1 MPFEVQTTWLN
12 TTLHGKNIILLNLL
26 RTIFSTL
33 IKTIVKILTYSALP
47 FNLAHGGVTNIYQ
60 RTSDVL
66 SELGFEVEP
75 LRWWDKDQT
84 GDILFCFCRTSND
97 IVDYAK
103 KKGMKV
109 VVEQV
114 LTGLVSRPLWKRRVQ
129 KLFKIFLENCGPSMM
144 KEAYGWR
151 AFHAVDMHFVPSPH
165 DARAVHHMFDVPLA
179 KILVLPYGV
188 DDAFLNA
195 PRGPRAN
202 HLICTAT
209 VTQRKRVLEVAQAAS
224 IAKVPLWIVGKTYG
238 TDDAYSEEFHRV
250 VQQSHGI
257 VKHIPHIDAREV
269 LANMLAEARGFVLLS
284 TMETVSQSALE
295 ASACGCPMLL
305 SDLDWA
311 RVAFGKNAFYC
322 NVNSQPTRMA
332 ASIKNF
338 YDACPNFNQE
348 FQAGS
353 WFENRSRLKEILAAL

>member
-1 MPFEVQTTWLN
+1 M
-12 TTLHGKNIILLNLL
+12 
-26 RTIFSTL
+26 
-33 IKTIVKILTYSALP
+33 KILTYSALP

-84 GDILFCFCRTSND
+84 GDVFFCFCRTSND
-97 IVDYAK
+97 IVNYAK

-114 LTGLVSRPLWKRRVQ
+114 LGGLVSRPLWKRRIQ
-129 KLFKIFLENCGPSMM
+129 KFFKSFLEKYAPSMM
-144 KEAYGWR
+144 TEAYGWR
-151 AFHAVDMHFVPSPH
+151 AFNTADMHFVPSPH
-165 DARAVHHMFDVPLA
+165 DARVVNHMFNVSLD
-179 KILVLPYGV
+179 KICVLPYGV

-195 PRGPRAN
+195 PRGQRAN

-224 IAKVPLWIVGKTYG
+224 IGKVPLWIVGKTYG
-238 TDDAYSEEFHRV
+238 ANDDYSEEFHRV

-257 VKHIPHIDAREV
+257 VKHIPHVDGRDA
-269 LANMLAEARGFVLLS
+269 LANMLAQSRGFVLLS

-295 ASACGCPMLL
+295 AAACGCPMLL

-311 RVAFGKNAFYC
+311 RVAFGSHASYC
-322 NVNSQPTRMA
+322 NVNASPTSMA
-332 ASIKNF
+332 QKLKNF
-338 YDACPNFNQE
+338 HDQCPALRQD

-353 WFENRSRLKEILAAL
+353 WLKQRGCLREILNSI

>member
-1 MPFEVQTTWLN
+1 M
-12 TTLHGKNIILLNLL
+12 
-26 RTIFSTL
+26 
-33 IKTIVKILTYSALP
+33 KILTYSALP
-47 FNLAHGGVTNIYQ
+47 FNLAHGGVTNIFQ
-60 RTSDVL
+60 RTSNVL

-75 LRWWDKDQT
+75 IRWWDKDQT
-84 GDILFCFCRTSND
+84 GDLLFCFCRPSND

-103 KKGMKV
+103 RKGMKV

-151 AFHAVDMHFVPSPH
+151 AFHAVDMHFVPSLH
-165 DARAVHHMFDVPLA
+165 DARAVHHMFDVPLS
-179 KILVLPYGV
+179 KIHVLPYGV

-195 PRGPRAN
+195 PRLSRAD
-202 HLICTAT
+202 HLMCTAT
-209 VTQRKRVLEVAQAAS
+209 VTERKRVLEVAQAAI
-224 IAKVPLWIVGKTYG
+224 IAKVPLWVVGKTYG
-238 TDDAYSEEFHRV
+238 DEDAYGDEFQRV

-257 VKHIPHIDAREV
+257 VTHIPHVEGRDA
-269 LANMLAEARGFVLLS
+269 LASMLAQSRGFVLLS

-295 ASACGCPMLL
+295 AAACGCPMLL

-311 RVAFGKNAFYC
+311 RVAFGSHALYC
-322 NVNSQPTRMA
+322 NVNASPRSMA
-332 ASIKNF
+332 QKIKRF
-338 YDACPNFNQE
+338 YDECPTSKQN

-353 WFENRSRLKEILAAL
+353 WFQKRACLREILSAL

>member
-1 MPFEVQTTWLN
+1 
-12 TTLHGKNIILLNLL
+12 
-26 RTIFSTL
+26 
-33 IKTIVKILTYSALP
+33 VKILTYSALP

-114 LTGLVSRPLWKRRVQ
+114 LGGLVSRPLWKRRIQ
-129 KLFKIFLENCGPSMM
+129 KILKKILERYAPGMM
-144 KEAYGWR
+144 TEAYGWR
-151 AFHAVDMHFVPSPH
+151 AFNAADMHFVPSPH
-165 DARAVHHMFDVPLA
+165 DARVVTHMFDVSKD
-179 KILVLPYGV
+179 KIRVLPYGV

-195 PRGPRAN
+195 PRGQRAN

-224 IAKVPLWIVGKTYG
+224 IGKVPLWIVGKTYG
-238 TDDAYSEEFHRV
+238 ANDNYSEEFHRV

-257 VKHIPHIDAREV
+257 VKHIPHVNGREA
-269 LANMLAEARGFVLLS
+269 LASMLAQSRGFVLLS

-295 ASACGCPMLL
+295 AAACGCPMLL

-311 RVAFGKNAFYC
+311 QVAFGSNALYC
-322 NVNSQPTRMA
+322 NVNASPPSMAKKLKIFHDQCPTLGQ
-332 ASIKNF
+332 N
-338 YDACPNFNQE
+338 
-348 FQAGS
+348 FQAKS
-353 WFENRSRLKEILAAL
+353 WLKQRGCLREILNSI

>member
-1 MPFEVQTTWLN
+1 M
-12 TTLHGKNIILLNLL
+12 
-26 RTIFSTL
+26 
-33 IKTIVKILTYSALP
+33 KILTYSALP

-84 GDILFCFCRTSND
+84 GDVLFCFCRTSND

-114 LTGLVSRPLWKRRVQ
+114 LTGLVSRPPWKRRVQ
-129 KLFKIFLENCGPSMM
+129 KLFKIFLEKYAPSMM
-144 KEAYGWR
+144 TEAYGWR
-151 AFHAVDMHFVPSPH
+151 AFHAVDMHFVPSAH
-165 DARAVHHMFDVPLA
+165 DAQVVAHMFDISKD
-179 KILVLPYGV
+179 KIHILPYGV

-195 PRGPRAN
+195 PRLLRAD

-209 VTQRKRVLEVAQAAS
+209 VTERKRVLEVAKAAI
-224 IAKVPLWIVGKTYG
+224 IAGVPLWIVGKTYG
-238 TDDAYSEEFHRV
+238 EQDAYGDNFSRIV
-250 VQQSHGI
+250 KQSQGI
-257 VKHIPHIDAREV
+257 VKHIPHVDSREA
-269 LANMLAEARGFVLLS
+269 LANMLAQSRGFVLLS

-295 ASACGCPMLL
+295 AAACGCPMLL

-311 RVAFGKNAFYC
+311 RVAFGDNALYC
-322 NVNSQPTRMA
+322 NPDSKMIHMANKLKIFYATCSSCSQ
-332 ASIKNF
+332 NF
-338 YDACPNFNQE
+338 K
-348 FQAGS
+348 AGS
-353 WFENRSRLKEILAAL
+353 WSEQRSCLRNILQKL

>member
-1 MPFEVQTTWLN
+1 M
-12 TTLHGKNIILLNLL
+12 
-26 RTIFSTL
+26 
-33 IKTIVKILTYSALP
+33 KILTYSALP
-47 FNLAHGGVTNIYQ
+47 FNLAHGGVTNIFQ

-66 SELGFEVEP
+66 SELGFEAEP
-75 LRWWDKDQT
+75 IRWWDKDQT
-84 GDILFCFCRTSND
+84 GDILFCFCRPSND

-103 KKGMKV
+103 RKGMKV

-114 LTGLVSRPLWKRRVQ
+114 LTGLVSRPFWKRRLQ
-129 KLFKIFLENCGPSMM
+129 KLFKILLENCAPSMM
-144 KEAYGWR
+144 KESYGWR

-165 DARAVHHMFDVPLA
+165 DARVVTHMFDVSKD
-179 KILVLPYGV
+179 KIRVLPYGV

-238 TDDAYSEEFHRV
+238 EEDAYGDEFHRV

-257 VKHIPHIDAREV
+257 VTHIPHVDGREV
-269 LANMLAEARGFVLLS
+269 LANMLTQSRGFVLLS

-295 ASACGCPMLL
+295 AAACGCPMLL

-311 RVAFGKNAFYC
+311 RVAFGSHALYCDVNASPTSMAKTLKSFYE
-322 NVNSQPTRMA
+322 Q
-332 ASIKNF
+332 
-338 YDACPNFNQE
+338 CPNLNQN
-348 FQAGS
+348 FKAGS
-353 WFENRSRLKEILAAL
+353 WFEKRACLSEILNQL